1 MTPIRRPY
9 LNLRQRPPPSRGYT
23 GDSRD
28 HSTPSGTGDDDD
40 HPLWPRFYC
49 YLFYSSFSVVV
60 HCWRHALRLDE
71 SFKQTRSRCYILLD
85 WCCMLVLPDQ
95 FDSDSTTM
103 SETTNSLWIT
113 ICCSIA
119 IQACISACYKYIDTN
134 YGKDWRIHVAYLA
147 VAICSVAFIPVN
159 VASYIF
165 TSLTVSFV
173 GYVVMYCF
181 VLIVI
186 PCVM

>member
-1 MTPIRRPY
+1 
-9 LNLRQRPPPSRGYT
+9 
-23 GDSRD
+23 
-28 HSTPSGTGDDDD
+28 
-40 HPLWPRFYC
+40 
-49 YLFYSSFSVVV
+49 
-60 HCWRHALRLDE
+60 
-71 SFKQTRSRCYILLD
+71 
-85 WCCMLVLPDQ
+85 MLVLPDQ

-147 VAICSVAFIPVN
+147 VAICSVALIPVN

-173 GYVVMYCF
+173 GYVVMNRFYVLFC
-181 VLIVI
+181 LIVI
-186 PCVM
+186 PCVMLYPSSKMHNNPRFEDAFILFTEPRRQYVHQMTRTTRNGYNIG

>member
-1 MTPIRRPY
+1 
-9 LNLRQRPPPSRGYT
+9 
-23 GDSRD
+23 
-28 HSTPSGTGDDDD
+28 
-40 HPLWPRFYC
+40 
-49 YLFYSSFSVVV
+49 
-60 HCWRHALRLDE
+60 
-71 SFKQTRSRCYILLD
+71 
-85 WCCMLVLPDQ
+85 MLVLPDQ

-134 YGKDWRIHVAYLA
+134 YGKDWRIHAAYLA

-181 VLIVI
+181 V
-186 PCVM
+186 